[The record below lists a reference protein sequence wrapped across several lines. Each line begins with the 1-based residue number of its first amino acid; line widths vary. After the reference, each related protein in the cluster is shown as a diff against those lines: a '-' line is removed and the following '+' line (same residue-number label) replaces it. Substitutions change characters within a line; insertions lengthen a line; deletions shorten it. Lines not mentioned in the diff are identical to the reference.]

1 MEGHSAK
8 NLWMCGGRRLFTRQQ
23 GFQRTQGSGRKKKK
37 NQTEGRISSQDMQ
50 NRTGSRVHKKRG
62 KNTWRFGQWIKMA
75 VMRASVAPA
84 GPGDNLRRY
93 QRPEE
98 AVQLTS
104 TAFAGGTN

>member
-1 MEGHSAK
+1 MDVRGKTFVYKA
-8 NLWMCGGRRLFTRQQ
+8 TRVPENTGQWEE
-23 GFQRTQGSGRKKKK
+23 KKK